1 MQTEAMLRS
10 LSNNPIG
17 KRYNDAYALLE
28 KPVPELAR
36 MNKTDRN
43 QFIWCWQQREAL
55 ERWWPTNA
63 QNQRDRWSHP
73 DAVKRRYLDDLG
85 EGGVPLL
92 VRPSRA
98 VQTQELPAATTP
110 LLSLKR
116 CLESTTAKKLPKDPA
131 EDLKRSSAR

>member
-10 LSNNPIG
+10 HSNNPIG

-55 ERWWPTNA
+55 ERWWPTKA
-63 QNQRDRWSHP
+63 QNQRERWNHP
-73 DAVKRRYLDDLG
+73 DAVKRHCLADC
-85 EGGVPLL
+85 
-92 VRPSRA
+92 
-98 VQTQELPAATTP
+98 
-110 LLSLKR
+110 LKILR
-116 CLESTTAKKLPKDPA
+116 RT
-131 EDLKRSSAR
+131 

>member
-10 LSNNPIG
+10 HSNNPIG

-73 DAVKRRYLDDLG
+73 DG
-85 EGGVPLL
+85 SSGVT
-92 VRPSRA
+92 SM
-98 VQTQELPAATTP
+98 T
-110 LLSLKR
+110 
-116 CLESTTAKKLPKDPA
+116 
-131 EDLKRSSAR
+131 SARAECRSWCGHPGQCKLKNCLLLPRHFYR